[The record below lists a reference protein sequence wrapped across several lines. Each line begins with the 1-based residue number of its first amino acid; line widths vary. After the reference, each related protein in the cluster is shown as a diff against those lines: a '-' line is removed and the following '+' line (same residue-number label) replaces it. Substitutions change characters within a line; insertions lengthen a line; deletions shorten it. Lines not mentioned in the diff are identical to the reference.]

1 MLVRFQLG
9 LPYFVLKKRPM
20 SLIFLWGLVILF
32 ETDILVL
39 NVWFVSISVAVREFE
54 RGNID
59 REGAVEESD
68 GFGATLDGRNSATD
82 NIFLI
87 WACNNGA
94 GVFRK

>member
-1 MLVRFQLG
+1 MC
-9 LPYFVLKKRPM
+9 
-20 SLIFLWGLVILF
+20 GLVVLF

-39 NVWFVSISVAVREFE
+39 NVWFVGISVAVREFE

-68 GFGATLDGRNSATD
+68 GFGATLDGRDGATD

-87 WACNNGA
+87 RARNNGA
-94 GVFRK
+94 GVFGEE